1 MNKTQAFGTLSS
13 HIVCCFMTACAP
25 SLVLTGTKTEAI
37 HPEKVRLYFTERP
50 TSEYHRVGY
59 LNVRGGYYSQ
69 ATLFEAHQ
77 QRAAMVGAEGV
88 CVQEI
93 RRLDILEFVG
103 SAIATRCNAQGYSNY
118 PSSSSLPSSSSSMGR
133 FSNTSSRSLGVST
146 TVSSSSINP
155 TSKNFC
161 RKEALRNFYS
171 ISRFFIR
178 PRCYHRQA

>member
-25 SLVLTGTKTEAI
+25 SIILTGTRAEAI
-37 HPEKVRLYFTERP
+37 NPDEVRLCFTNRP
-50 TSEYHRVGY
+50 TSEYDRVGH

-69 ATLFEAHQ
+69 ATLFEALQ
-77 QRAAMVGAEGV
+77 QRAAMVGADGV
-88 CVQEI
+88 YVQEI
-93 RRLDILEFVG
+93 CRLDILEFVG
-103 SAIATRCNAQGYSNY
+103 SAIATRCNAPCYSNY
-118 PSSSSLPSSSSSMGR
+118 LSSSSLPSSSSSLGR

-161 RKEALRNFYS
+161 LK
-171 ISRFFIR
+171 
-178 PRCYHRQA
+178 